1 MDTSPHPQD
10 DAPPRTLRPLSA
22 VLAAQAVAWSG
33 TRLSAIA
40 LPWFVVTTTGSA
52 TQTGAVVFAQMAPH
66 VVAQVLTSPLIDRLG
81 ARPVSI
87 LGDLVATAAM
97 ITIPVLYVADALPL
111 WGLMALVAVVGAAD
125 GPANIAKT
133 VFIPAATRVA
143 NVPLERGTGLSS
155 ALERTASTVGPALA
169 GVTVAAV
176 GGIYALAITA
186 AFFSLGAVIIAVFRP
201 THVPERSTDTYVGQL
216 RAGVHGLFRDR
227 LLRTLTLTITVTN
240 LLDIAIASVLLPVWV
255 HTHGHDASV
264 YGLVMAVMSATSI
277 GASLVAAGAG
287 HRIPRRAAYVIGMV
301 VGGVPRFLVLAVG
314 APLWV
319 VLAVHAV
326 VGFGSGFVN
335 PVAGAVVF
343 ERSPQGMLGRIR
355 GVLTAVAWAGM
366 PFGGLAAGGAIAA
379 MGLSGT
385 LLLFG
390 GVYLVAALVPGLVR
404 DWRAP
409 HPPPGRSPAR

>member
-1 MDTSPHPQD
+1 MDSSPQETQ
-10 DAPPRTLRPLSA
+10 AFRSRRPLSA

-52 TQTGAVVFAQMAPH
+52 MQTGAVVFAQMAPH
-66 VVAQVLTSPLIDRLG
+66 VIAQVLTSPLIDRLG
-81 ARPVSI
+81 ARPISV
-87 LGDLVATAAM
+87 LGDLIATAAM
-97 ITIPVLYVADALPL
+97 IMIPLLYMADALPL
-111 WGLMALVAVVGAAD
+111 WALMALVAVVGAAD

-133 VFIPAATRVA
+133 VFIPAATRRA
-143 NVPLERGTGLSS
+143 QVPLERGTGLSS
-155 ALERTASTVGPALA
+155 ALERTASTVGPALG

-201 THVPERSTDTYVGQL
+201 THTPEPSTDSYGLQL
-216 RAGVHGLFRDR
+216 KAGFHGLFRDR

-240 LLDIAIASVLLPVWV
+240 LLDIAVASVLLPLWV
-255 HTHGHDASV
+255 HAQGYDASV
-264 YGLVMAVMSATSI
+264 YGLVMAVMSAASI
-277 GASLVAAGAG
+277 VASLIAAGVG
-287 HRIPRRAAYVIGMV
+287 HRLPRRSAYLIGMV
-301 VGGVPRFLVLAVG
+301 IGGVPRFLVLAIG
-314 APLWV
+314 APLWI
-319 VLAVHAV
+319 VLAVHVV

-343 ERSPQGMLGRIR
+343 ERSPKGMLGRVR

-366 PFGGLAAGGAIAA
+366 PFGGLLAGGAIAV
-379 MGLSGT
+379 MGLSGS
-385 LLLFG
+385 LFLFA
-390 GVYLVAALVPGLVR
+390 GVYLVAALVPGIVK

-409 HPPPGRSPAR
+409 HPPPGQSPAP